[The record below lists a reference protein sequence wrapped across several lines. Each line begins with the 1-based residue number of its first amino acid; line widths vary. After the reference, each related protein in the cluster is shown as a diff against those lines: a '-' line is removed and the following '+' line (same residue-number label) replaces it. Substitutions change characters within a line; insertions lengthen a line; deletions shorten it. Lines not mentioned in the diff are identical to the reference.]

1 MSQCFF
7 NSLMITSKFLSK
19 FILQRLFNNFSPF
32 RTISCFDLQELLEAC
47 LPNDYIRSCANLD
60 VCRQIVCLMDK
71 QNRSR
76 ITFNDFKLFMI
87 NLKTWQGVFKM
98 HTKEKTGILRAE
110 RFRDALCDV
119 GFQLSTDILSILILK

>member
-1 MSQCFF
+1 MTVNQ
-7 NSLMITSKFLSK
+7 NH
-19 FILQRLFNNFSPF
+19 LF
-32 RTISCFDLQELLEAC
+32 TDI
-47 LPNDYIRSCANLD
+47 
-60 VCRQIVCLMDK
+60 CRQIVCLLDK

-76 ITFNDFKLFMI
+76 VTFNDFKLFMI

-119 GFQLSTDILSILILK
+119 GFQLSTDILSILILKYVLMLLKSININ

>member
-1 MSQCFF
+1 MRTLSIVDEHFF
-7 NSLMITSKFLSK
+7 YQKSVC
-19 FILQRLFNNFSPF
+19 
-32 RTISCFDLQELLEAC
+32 RTINCFDLQELLEAC

-71 QNRSR
+71 QHRSR

>member
-1 MSQCFF
+1 MRI
-7 NSLMITSKFLSK
+7 NL
-19 FILQRLFNNFSPF
+19 NHF